1 MVRFVTW
8 EAEDGERSI
17 VEQIPWGME
26 NLAWERLDLMC
37 LSRDNRKKLINKTGL
52 QGGKSGQDIWTA
64 YRYVPI
70 VNNFTNK
77 LLKYWV
83 WGCWWLALN
92 DWALTQLCFSLPQN
106 IPYKDSQGYIIFFL
120 LLLYSELKPRGVA
133 VNLIPGLPAYILFMC
148 VRHADYLNDDQKVRS
163 LLTST
168 INSIKKVLKVSSTF
182 HSSHGC

>member
-106 IPYKDSQGYIIFFL
+106 IPYKDSQGYIIFFSFFFIQNWSHVVWL
-120 LLLYSELKPRGVA
+120 SIWFQGYQHISYLCVCDM
-133 VNLIPGLPAYILFMC
+133 LITWTMI
-148 VRHADYLNDDQKVRS
+148 RK
-163 LLTST
+163 
-168 INSIKKVLKVSSTF
+168 
-182 HSSHGC
+182 

>member
-17 VEQIPWGME
+17 ESRYHEEWRTWLGEAWLDVPEQRRQEEVDKQDWT
-26 NLAWERLDLMC
+26 
-37 LSRDNRKKLINKTGL
+37 SR
-52 QGGKSGQDIWTA
+52 GKSGQDIWTA

-70 VNNFTNK
+70 VNNFTNE

-106 IPYKDSQGYIIFFL
+106 IPYKDSQGYIIFFSFFFIQNWSHVVWL
-120 LLLYSELKPRGVA
+120 SIWFQGYQHISYLCVCDM
-133 VNLIPGLPAYILFMC
+133 LITWTMI
-148 VRHADYLNDDQKVRS
+148 RK
-163 LLTST
+163 
-168 INSIKKVLKVSSTF
+168 
-182 HSSHGC
+182 